1 MDTLNRVA
9 DAAQPACADAR
20 LGRMPAEW
28 EPHAGCFMG
37 WPGNPDAWGRDLEGI
52 QRNYVDVARAIARF
66 EPVTMVADPSAA
78 AQARRRLD
86 GNVTII
92 ELPLNEAWLRDSGPA
107 FVRRDDGTLAGVA
120 WRFNGWGGAS
130 PDFAPDSLL
139 ARRLLAVLGLPVANS
154 ALAMEGGAVHVD
166 GQGTLLTTDTVVLAA
181 NRNPGIARAT
191 AEAEFSRLLG
201 IEKTIWLPGNPYEK
215 GTDGHIDCI
224 ACFVRPGVA
233 LFETSASTKAELRA
247 VAERNRSALEGQ
259 RDARGRSIQL
269 LYIQEAPELDRPV
282 VPGWGYCGSYLN
294 FYIANGGIVMPKF
307 GIAQDETARAI
318 VAAAFPDRIVV
329 QVDVSEIASCGGGI
343 HCITQQWPTASG

>member
-1 MDTLNRVA
+1 MDYRDKAPGAPLPASA
-9 DAAQPACADAR
+9 DQP

-37 WPGNPDAWGRDLEGI
+37 WPGNPEAWGRDLDGI
-52 QRNYVDVARAIARF
+52 QRNYVAVAQAIAGF
-66 EPVTMVADPSAA
+66 ESVTMVVDPSAA
-78 AQARRRLD
+78 AQARRQL
-86 GNVTII
+86 GGGIAII

-107 FVRRDDGTLAGVA
+107 FVRRGDGSLAGVA

-139 ARRLLAVLGLPVANS
+139 ARRLLARLNLPVANS
-154 ALAMEGGAVHVD
+154 ALAMEGGALHVD
-166 GQGTLLTTDTVVLAA
+166 GEGTLLTTDTVVFAA

-201 IEKTIWLPGNPYEK
+201 IEKTIWLPGNPFEK

-233 LFETSASTKAELRA
+233 LFETSASTREELRA
-247 VAERNRSALEGQ
+247 VTARNRHALEGQ
-259 RDARGRSIQL
+259 RDARGRTIEL
-269 LYIQEAPELDRPV
+269 LYIREAPELERPV

-307 GIAQDETARAI
+307 GIAEDVAARAV

-343 HCITQQWPTASG
+343 HCITQQQPA